1 MFRTGL
7 AVIGIIAGSSEA
19 QVTTYRGLDFVS
31 VGDAGNRAPLVSE
44 TRFGRG
50 NVISGAVGYNYQIM
64 ETETTVAD
72 FAEFVT
78 AYLPHHR
85 AIPNESFFHAF
96 RNLQNGPNNSLV
108 PLPGRGNWGMDTTW
122 IMAARFAN
130 WIHNDRS
137 NDPEA
142 FFGGAY
148 DLSPERF
155 TLNQDGDTL
164 ADISREPGALV
175 ALPTPDEWAKA
186 TYYDANRYGEGQ
198 GGYWF
203 EPGSSNVNLLLGLPG
218 SPGAETSRDI
228 GAFAP
233 EFTSGLPVLSYPQS
247 RSPWGLADV
256 SGGWEEA
263 LESSVSGLYGL
274 VGRAGSSIDG
284 GHSDLIDFTFRQGR
298 AYSGGVAIRLVRIP
312 APGATMTLFVAG
324 CISLKRRRL
333 CGL

>member
-7 AVIGIIAGSSEA
+7 AVIGIAVVAGSSTA

-44 TRFGRG
+44 TKFGFG
-50 NVISGAVGYNYQIM
+50 NVTSGAVSYNYQIM

-72 FAEFVT
+72 FAEFAT

-85 AIPNESFFHAF
+85 AIPNERFTFAF
-96 RNLQNGPNNSLV
+96 RNLQNGPNNSLI
-108 PLPGRGNWGMDTTW
+108 PQPGRGNWGMDTTW

-137 NDPEA
+137 NAPEA

-155 TLNQDGDTL
+155 SLNQDGDTL

-203 EPGSSNVNLLLGLPG
+203 EPGSSNLNLIGAPPDLPI
-218 SPGAETSRDI
+218 AETSRNI
-228 GAFAP
+228 AIFAP
-233 EFTSGLPVLSYPQS
+233 EYGSGLPVLSYPQT

-274 VGRAGSSIDG
+274 VGRAGSSVDGLYIDA
-284 GHSDLIDFTFRQGR
+284 IDEAFRSGR

-312 APGATMTLFVAG
+312 APGALMTVFVAG
-324 CISLKRRRL
+324 CISFKRRRR
-333 CGL
+333 

>member
-7 AVIGIIAGSSEA
+7 AVIGIAVVAGSSAA

-44 TRFGRG
+44 TKFGFG
-50 NVISGAVGYNYQIM
+50 NVTSGAVGYNYQIM

-96 RNLQNGPNNSLV
+96 RNLQNGPNNSLI
-108 PLPGRGNWGMDTTW
+108 PQPGRGNWGMDTTW

-137 NDPEA
+137 NAPEA

-155 TLNQDGDTL
+155 SLNQDGDTL
-164 ADISREPGALV
+164 ADI
-175 ALPTPDEWAKA
+175 
-186 TYYDANRYGEGQ
+186 
-198 GGYWF
+198 
-203 EPGSSNVNLLLGLPG
+203 
-218 SPGAETSRDI
+218 
-228 GAFAP
+228 
-233 EFTSGLPVLSYPQS
+233 
-247 RSPWGLADV
+247 
-256 SGGWEEA
+256 
-263 LESSVSGLYGL
+263 
-274 VGRAGSSIDG
+274 
-284 GHSDLIDFTFRQGR
+284 
-298 AYSGGVAIRLVRIP
+298 
-312 APGATMTLFVAG
+312 
-324 CISLKRRRL
+324 RR
-333 CGL
+333 